1 MTGERGFDFS
11 PSHLLVNDLL
21 MLIPRIY
28 ILKWL
33 HLLQTFGT
41 KNKKLTRNVREG
53 KNTEVSLLCTCAC
66 GCGDNLTVKQRD
78 YNILVKNMKEFY
90 YTKETIYPQELN
102 WPMLISHFQPLHLES
117 WKTNLEYLQSEASE
131 RNAFKQL
138 ACLHRNHF
146 LHGLSRIEVPSAPFG
161 TQGLAGSAPKAYTL
175 KGKKNGC
182 NSIKICC
189 QREEHREKRVK
200 WKGLTRKVVVPDS
213 PLSMKWGAGNE
224 AKCSQQVQHNQLQY
238 LAIQVMCSLIVEES

>member
-1 MTGERGFDFS
+1 
-11 PSHLLVNDLL
+11 
-21 MLIPRIY
+21 
-28 ILKWL
+28 
-33 HLLQTFGT
+33 
-41 KNKKLTRNVREG
+41 
-53 KNTEVSLLCTCAC
+53 
-66 GCGDNLTVKQRD
+66 
-78 YNILVKNMKEFY
+78 VKNMKEFY

-102 WPMLISHFQPLHLES
+102 WPMLISHFQPLHLQS

-146 LHGLSRIEVPSAPFG
+146 LHGLSRIKAPSAPFG

-175 KGKKNGC
+175 KTNKKKTDVIVLKSVARGKN
-182 NSIKICC
+182 IV
-189 QREEHREKRVK
+189 RKRVK
-200 WKGLTRKVVVPDS
+200 WKGVTRKVVVPDS